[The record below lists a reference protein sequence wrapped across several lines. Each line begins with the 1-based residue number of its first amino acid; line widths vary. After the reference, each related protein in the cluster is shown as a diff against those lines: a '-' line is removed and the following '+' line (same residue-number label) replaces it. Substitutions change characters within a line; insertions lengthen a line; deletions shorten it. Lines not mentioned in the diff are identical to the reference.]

1 MDIQNITKL
10 MKKHWDGEIPVDV
23 RKIAKSMNI
32 ELIPMNFDESYKTNI
47 KTKIVDDGSKKSI
60 TYNTKGN
67 KQIHNILITHAIARI
82 ALNQVKQ
89 GQVFEDAEGFDL
101 VRYKDSDDL
110 EANMA
115 TYQILIPTNDLK
127 KAINYYSTWDPEE
140 VAGIFDTNTEIA
152 YRRMKDLGLVDA

>member
-1 MDIQNITKL
+1 MDIQNISKL
-10 MKKHWDGEIPVDV
+10 MKKHWDGEIPVNV
-23 RKIAKSMNI
+23 KKIAKSMNI
-32 ELIPMNFDESYKTNI
+32 ELIPMDFDESYKTKI
-47 KTKIVDDGSKKSI
+47 KTRITNDGSKKTI

-67 KQIHNILITHAIARI
+67 KHIHDILITHAIARI

-101 VRYKDSDDL
+101 IRYKDSDDL

-127 KAINYYSTWDPEE
+127 KAINHYSTWDPEE

-152 YRRMKDLGLVDA
+152 YRRMKDLGLVEA